1 MSDPISSSLV
11 TKMITGLAGLV
22 GGVSF
27 MAFYKPCN
35 VWDAAVRSGLSVIT
49 AIVFTPIITEW
60 FNFGISMDNMIAVAV
75 ACGFCSWSILSLAAH
90 LLVGVQDEKVSL
102 KLPGFIVREEKKD

>member
-1 MSDPISSSLV
+1 MSDPLTSSLM

-27 MAFYKPCN
+27 MAFFRPNN
-35 VWDAAVRSGLSVIT
+35 VWDASVRSGLSVIT
-49 AIVFTPIITEW
+49 AVVFAPIIIEW
-60 FNFGISMDNMIAVAV
+60 LNLIPTTDNIVAISV

-90 LLVGVQDEKVSL
+90 LLIGVQDEKVSL
-102 KLPGFIVREEKKD
+102 KLPSFIVREEKKD